1 MIWSR
6 DSSKKDLKKK
16 KKEWI
21 SYLIL
26 VILCNFAFSHFLQ
39 LIHVRVGGAAGPG
52 YTLYRA
58 NTETDRY
65 SHSNSDLI

>member
-6 DSSKKDLKKK
+6 DSSKKDLKK
-16 KKEWI
+16 WI